1 MRASLWASTA
11 SDVRTTI
18 FLILVQRNELFYNA
32 YVHRWVGVIK
42 SGMDYNLSVKGFAYS
57 PTYLEVGLLLT

>member
-1 MRASLWASTA
+1 MTFSIMHTC
-11 SDVRTTI
+11 I
-18 FLILVQRNELFYNA
+18 
-32 YVHRWVGVIK
+32 VGVIK

>member
-1 MRASLWASTA
+1 MNFFTMH
-11 SDVRTTI
+11 TCI
-18 FLILVQRNELFYNA
+18 
-32 YVHRWVGVIK
+32 VGVIK